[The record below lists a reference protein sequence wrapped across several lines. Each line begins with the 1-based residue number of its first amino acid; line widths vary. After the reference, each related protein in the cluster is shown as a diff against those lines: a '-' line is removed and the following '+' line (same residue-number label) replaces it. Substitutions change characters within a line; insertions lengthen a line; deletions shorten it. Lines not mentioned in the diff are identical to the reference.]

1 MPSKRFQVGKYV
13 RNIFWTPTELPCQVR
28 HIIGPPVGSVMLVW
42 MSADGYNCVNTLN
55 VASRQRQLGDRRRIT
70 GGGWRGSDVSSI
82 VPPIT
87 RTQPAA
93 HSWILAGIIGVMT
106 EPLHFYSTACY
117 RCNIEV
123 GMRQLVI

>member
-1 MPSKRFQVGKYV
+1 M
-13 RNIFWTPTELPCQVR
+13 RNIFWTATELPCQVS
-28 HIIGPPVGSVMLVW
+28 HIIGPPVCSVMLVW

-93 HSWILAGIIGVMT
+93 HSWLLAGIIGGVMT
-106 EPLHFYSTACY
+106 ELLHFYSSACY
-117 RCNIEV
+117 WCNIEV

>member
-1 MPSKRFQVGKYV
+1 M
-13 RNIFWTPTELPCQVR
+13 
-28 HIIGPPVGSVMLVW
+28 SV
-42 MSADGYNCVNTLN
+42 DGYNCVNTLN
-55 VASRQRQLGDRRRIT
+55 VASRQRQLGDRHRIT
-70 GGGWRGSDVSSI
+70 GGGWRDSDVSSI

-93 HSWILAGIIGVMT
+93 HSWLLAGSIYRRYDRAAT
-106 EPLHFYSTACY
+106 LLHGY